1 MNPSRLKAY
10 TFILLAT
17 IIWALASP
25 VIKYVLGTLPPFT
38 FLAYRFGLASI
49 FAIVY
54 SLATHYRLPKSAST
68 LFSLIIYAF
77 ITSTVSL
84 GFLFVGLKDST
95 VLDISILDLI
105 LPLMISIAGVY
116 FLKEHITTKEKIGMA
131 IALLG
136 SALIV
141 IGPIVKG
148 GSQSQTMFTGN
159 ILLVVYLLVNT
170 LSVVLLKKLL
180 RIKVDSMDIVNITF
194 VVGFLTTLPLAIYYH
209 GFQSVINQ
217 IASLPAS
224 MHLGVVY
231 MAFISGSLA
240 YYLFNK
246 ATKTIEIGEAAV
258 FNYLYPFISIPVA
271 IVWLHESITPFFVIG
286 GIVTLVGVVIAEVK
300 KKRVAS

>member
-10 TFILLAT
+10 TLLLLAT
-17 IIWALASP
+17 IIWALAAP

-49 FAIVY
+49 FAVGYSIV
-54 SLATHYRLPKSAST
+54 THYRLPKSAST

-105 LPLMISIAGVY
+105 LPLMISIAGVI
-116 FLKEHITTKEKIGMA
+116 FLKEHITTKEKVGMS

-141 IGPIVKG
+141 IGPIVSDG
-148 GSQSQTMFTGN
+148 ANSQIMFTGN
-159 ILLVVYLLVNT
+159 ILLVIYLIVNT
-170 LSVVLLKKLL
+170 FSVILLKKLL
-180 RIKVDSMDIVNITF
+180 RAQVDSMDIVNVTF
-194 VVGFLTTLPLAIYYH
+194 IVGFLTTLPLAIYSH
-209 GFQSVINQ
+209 GFQSIVNQ
-217 IASLPAS
+217 IVSLPVS
-224 MHLGVVY
+224 MHLGVLY
-231 MAFISGSLA
+231 MAFLSGSLA
-240 YYLFNK
+240 YYLSNK
-246 ATKTIEIGEAAV
+246 ATKTIEVGEAAV

-271 IVWLHESITPFFVIG
+271 IVWLHESITPFFIVG
-286 GIVTLVGVVIAEVK
+286 GAITLVGVIIAEVK